1 MKKSNYARWNN
12 GNLEIY
18 TDNAVFY
25 NGETQT
31 SFGGKFFEISGEDL
45 MKIYS
50 LLQDREI
57 TTISNKR
64 DKYVVVGKDVEKRRL
79 MGMYVNLLNE
89 VEQINKTRHWWERK
103 IKIDSEL

>member
-1 MKKSNYARWNN
+1 MKTSNYARLNN
-12 GNLEIY
+12 GKLEIY
-18 TDNAVFY
+18 TDNATFI
-25 NGETQT
+25 NGITDTEFANRT
-31 SFGGKFFEISGEDL
+31 FEISAEDL
-45 MKIYS
+45 MKIYTM
-50 LLQDREI
+50 LQDREI

>member
-1 MKKSNYARWNN
+1 MKSINCARLYN

-45 MKIYS
+45 MKIHA

-57 TTISNKR
+57 ITLSTKR

-79 MGMYVNLLNE
+79 MGIYVNLLNE
-89 VEQINKTRHWWERK
+89 VEKINKTRHWWERK
-103 IKIDSEL
+103 IEIKNDI